1 MGRIHSTFSQL
12 RAKKQKALIPY
23 IMAGDP
29 SLELTEALVLEIERA
44 GADIVELGVPFSDPI
59 ADGPVIQGAAQRS
72 LEAGTSLKKIFR
84 LVKTLRTRTQ
94 IPLVLMCYY
103 NSILAFGEKQFCH
116 AAVKAGVDGIIVPD
130 LPVEEGAGFRK
141 IARAL
146 ALDVI
151 LLLAPTSTTARVSKA
166 VKASKGFVYYV
177 SLTGVTGAQL
187 VQVSDIEEKVR
198 EIQQASP
205 LPVAVGFGIST
216 PSEATAVAA
225 IADGVIVG
233 SALVNIIAK
242 PATRSAVLKR
252 VSAFVRDLKQA
263 VA

>member
-12 RAKKQKALIPY
+12 RVKKQKALIPY

-29 SLELTEALVLEIERA
+29 SLDVTEELVLEIERA

-72 LEAGTSLKKIFR
+72 LKAGTSLTKIFR
-84 LVKTLRTRTQ
+84 LVQTLRTRTQ
-94 IPLVLMCYY
+94 VPLVLMCYY
-103 NSILAFGEKQFCH
+103 NSILACGEKQFCH
-116 AAVKAGVDGIIVPD
+116 AAVEAGVDGVIVPD
-130 LPVEEGAGFRK
+130 LPAEEGVGFRK
-141 IARAL
+141 MARTL

-151 LLLAPTSTTARVSKA
+151 LLLAPTSTAERVGKA

-187 VQVSDIEEKVR
+187 VQVSAIEEKVR
-198 EIQQASP
+198 KIRHASQ
-205 LPVAVGFGIST
+205 LPVAVGFGISS
-216 PSEATAVAA
+216 PSEAAAVAA

-233 SALVNIIAK
+233 SALVKIIAK
-242 PATRSAVLKR
+242 PAEKSAVLNQ